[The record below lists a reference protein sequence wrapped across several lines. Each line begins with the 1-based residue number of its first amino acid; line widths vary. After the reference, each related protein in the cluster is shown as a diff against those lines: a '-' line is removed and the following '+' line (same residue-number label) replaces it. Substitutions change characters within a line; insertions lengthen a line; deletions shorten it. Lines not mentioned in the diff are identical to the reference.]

1 MRAIEAKTFSGYGGL
16 QQNPRAAAIGERQVP
31 SSSDA
36 SVAPNE
42 RVSQGALRG
51 TSQVDDDFDP
61 AGLDRHHFKRHRPSG
76 LDAYPA
82 FSHAC
87 GHQAIGYVLRPRLG
101 KNVIE
106 FD

>member
-1 MRAIEAKTFSGYGGL
+1 MALEIAKRRL
-16 QQNPRAAAIGERQVP
+16 R
-31 SSSDA
+31 SDGDTA
-36 SVAPNE
+36 GSVRSE
-42 RVSQGALRG
+42 RVPGPNHSTAQGAICG

-61 AGLDRHHFKRHRPSG
+61 AGLDRHHFKRHRTSG